1 MSLINDALKKAQR
14 QRADDSASALAPMP
28 GGGRGPS
35 KMGKSTLVLIGA
47 GLVLLVVLAV
57 VFTVMYVTPKTPEPV
72 ASVPKPATAAALA
85 PKPPQV
91 IVAAPV
97 DKAPIVAVEAAK
109 VAAPT
114 PVPTEAVPV
123 INVAPL
129 VAATPDEQVQALID
143 KMRVTGVRTS
153 ASGSKV
159 LMNDHIVR
167 LNDLVDRD
175 SGLRLIKIEDGTLTF
190 KDKQGAIYTK
200 SY

>member
-14 QRADDSASALAPMP
+14 QRTGDPGSALPTMQ

-35 KMGKSTLVLIGA
+35 KMGTPMLVLIGA

-57 VFTVMYVTPKTPEPV
+57 VATVMYVSPKTPEPV
-72 ASVPKPATAAALA
+72 AVVTKPAA
-85 PKPPQV
+85 PAISPSKPPQV
-91 IVAAPV
+91 VVASAAATPPV
-97 DKAPIVAVEAAK
+97 VSVESAKAS
-109 VAAPT
+109 PT
-114 PVPTEAVPV
+114 PAPADTAPV

-175 SGLRLIKIEDGTLTF
+175 SGLRLVKIEDGTLTF
-190 KDKQGAIYTK
+190 KDKQGATYIK

>member
-14 QRADDSASALAPMP
+14 QRTGDPGSALPTMQ

-35 KMGKSTLVLIGA
+35 KMGTPMLVLIGA

-57 VFTVMYVTPKTPEPV
+57 VATVMYVSPKTPEPV
-72 ASVPKPATAAALA
+72 AAVTKPAAPAAAPSKA
-85 PKPPQV
+85 PQV
-91 IVAAPV
+91 VVASTAVTPPV
-97 DKAPIVAVEAAK
+97 VSVESAK
-109 VAAPT
+109 VSPT
-114 PVPTEAVPV
+114 PAPADAAPV

-175 SGLRLIKIEDGTLTF
+175 SGLRLVKIEDGTLTF
-190 KDKQGAIYTK
+190 KDKQGATYTK

>member
-1 MSLINDALKKAQR
+1 MGT
-14 QRADDSASALAPMP
+14 PM
-28 GGGRGPS
+28 
-35 KMGKSTLVLIGA
+35 LVLIGA

-57 VFTVMYVTPKTPEPV
+57 VATVMYVSPKTPEPV
-72 ASVPKPATAAALA
+72 AVANKP
-85 PKPPQV
+85 
-91 IVAAPV
+91 
-97 DKAPIVAVEAAK
+97 
-109 VAAPT
+109 AAPT
-114 PVPTEAVPV
+114 GAPAKAPQVVVASTAATPPVVSVESAKISPTPAPTDTAPV

-175 SGLRLIKIEDGTLTF
+175 SGLRLVKIEDGTLTF
-190 KDKQGAIYTK
+190 KDKQGATYTK